1 MAMKE
6 VLDLSKCNTSFGLDL
21 FKKLV
26 ASKKGGNV
34 FFSPY
39 SIFSALAMTSLGAKN
54 ETLNQLRKALKLEDI
69 PEEQAH
75 KLFSEMNEAVL
86 KNCDK
91 YVLHIANRLY
101 GEKSYDLK
109 EEFLEDCKK
118 FYEADLAAVD
128 FK

>member
-1 MAMKE
+1 MAAKE

-21 FKKLV
+21 FKKL
-26 ASKKGGNV
+26 ASSNKEGNV

-39 SIFSALAMTSLGAKN
+39 SISSALAMTSLGAKN

-75 KLFSEMNEAVL
+75 KLFSEMNKSIME
-86 KNCDK
+86 NCNK
-91 YVLHIANRLY
+91 CTLHIANRLY
-101 GEKSYDLK
+101 GEKSYDFLK
-109 EEFLEDCKK
+109 EFLGNCKK
-118 FYEADLAAVD
+118 FYGAELAAVD